1 MNRSFR
7 TTGKYLRRSPYQAI
21 AASLVLT
28 ITFFLISVFLLVTA
42 GSAKIIHFFET
53 RPQVIAF
60 LKDETSQEEVSKL
73 KRQIENLSGVKATTF
88 TSKQEALNIYR
99 QQNKDDPLLLEMVT
113 ADILPASLEVT
124 AADPSV
130 LSQVASVFRQNA
142 VVEDVVYQQDVID
155 RLLGWTRSIRIA
167 GSVLVGLLLISSM
180 TTVFVIVSMKI
191 TGRRSEIEIIRLLG
205 ASRGQVVA
213 PFLLEGIFYGTI
225 GSFIGWGAAYTALL
239 YSTPLIL
246 RFFSSI
252 PLLPVPFVFM
262 LMILAGEVFLG
273 SLVGLISS
281 LFAVKRYLR

>member
-60 LKDETSQEEVSKL
+60 LKDDAQEEKISQL
-73 KRQIENLSGVKATTF
+73 KNQMQNLSGVKSTVSIT
-88 TSKQEALNIYR
+88 KQEALNIYR
-99 QQNKDDPLLLEMVT
+99 EQNKNDPLLLEMVT
-113 ADILPASLEVT
+113 ADILPASIEVT
-124 AADPSV
+124 AADPNA
-130 LSQVASVFRQNA
+130 LARIAAIMKQNP
-142 VVEDVVYQQDVID
+142 VVEDVVYRQDVID
-155 RLLGWTRSIRIA
+155 RLLSWTRSIRIA
-167 GSVLVGLLLISSM
+167 GSSLVGLLLISSM

-191 TGRRSEIEIIRLLG
+191 TGRRSEIEIMRLLG

-213 PFLLEGIFYGTI
+213 PFLLEGIFYGAV
-225 GSFIGWGAAYTALL
+225 GSLIGWGAAYTALL

-246 RFFSSI
+246 KFFGSI

-262 LMILAGEVFLG
+262 LTLLGGEVLLG

-281 LFAVKRYLR
+281 LFASRRFLK

>member
-21 AASLVLT
+21 AASVVLT

-42 GSAKIIHFFET
+42 GSAKVIHFFET
-53 RPQVIAF
+53 RPQVTAF
-60 LKDETSQEEVSKL
+60 LKDGTQEEEISQL
-73 KRQIENLSGVKATTF
+73 KNQMGNLSGVKSVNF
-88 TSKQEALNIYR
+88 ISKQEALNIYR
-99 QQNKDDPLLLEMVT
+99 EQNKNDPLLLEMVT
-113 ADILPASLEVT
+113 ADILPASIEVT
-124 AADPSV
+124 AADPAA
-130 LSQVASVFRQNA
+130 LSHIASVMKQNP

-167 GSVLVGLLLISSM
+167 GSSLVALLLISSM

-191 TGRRSEIEIIRLLG
+191 TGRRGEIEIMRLLG
-205 ASRGQVVA
+205 ASRGQVIA
-213 PFLLEGIFYGTI
+213 PFLLEGIFYGAV
-225 GSFIGWGAAYTALL
+225 GSLIGWGAAYTALL

-246 RFFSSI
+246 KFFGSI

-262 LMILAGEVFLG
+262 LTLLGGEILLG

-281 LFAVKRYLR
+281 LFASRRFLK